1 MLKLLVGLSASLEF
15 FFVCFCASEPEMRQD
30 SGAGN
35 VGAQTPIREKG
46 QRSISIWF
54 AGNHC
59 SVCLCVHLFLCMWFL
74 YQWRTPIQRSCW
86 GSCRRRGLVRFAWT
100 SSCPLSSSPVVTW
113 WCVVIVLPAYV
124 TAPSAELW
132 SEAVSELS
140 CPKAVVWS
148 HCCTGISWV
157 ALRIHLDSF
166 SPVLIK
172 IKIAGCLFCH
182 SWQIIFYNKKKISCW
197 ICEFFF

>member
-1 MLKLLVGLSASLEF
+1 MLHLLEKLILSLDYF
-15 FFVCFCASEPEMRQD
+15 FCALEPEMRQG

-35 VGAQTPIREKG
+35 VRAQTPIREKG
-46 QRSISIWF
+46 WRSGSVWF
-54 AGNHC
+54 AGKHC
-59 SVCLCVHLFLCMWFL
+59 SVCMCVHLFLCMWFL
-74 YQWRTPIQRSCW
+74 YQWRTPVQRSCW
-86 GSCRRRGLVRFAWT
+86 GSCRRKGLVRFAWT
-100 SSCPLSSSPVVTW
+100 SLCQLSSSPVDTW

-157 ALRIHLDSF
+157 ALSNHGF
-166 SPVLIK
+166 
-172 IKIAGCLFCH
+172 
-182 SWQIIFYNKKKISCW
+182 IFPSTNKKQDCW
-197 ICEFFF
+197 LLVLSYLTNHFL